1 MKKFATEIPGI
12 DKQKFN
18 SCLDNQKYKSL
29 VENDTQFAF
38 SWGYQGTPTL
48 IIQNSDGTNKE
59 ILVGAYPF
67 QALQVIIDKE
77 LTGS

>member
-1 MKKFATEIPGI
+1 ME
-12 DKQKFN
+12 
-18 SCLDNQKYKSL
+18 S
-29 VENDTQFAF
+29 DTQFAF
-38 SWGYQGTPTL
+38 GSGYQGTPTL

-67 QALQVIIDKE
+67 PALQVIIDKK